1 MHSFPPSLYIH
12 LPWCLSKCPYCDFN
26 SHKLTKQSNKNK
38 YIHALMND
46 IRAEAER
53 FSTTKLRTIFIG
65 GGTPNLFSPNQI
77 EIILKCVKENFFVN
91 KGCEITMEANPGSME
106 QYSLTNYKE
115 AGINRLSLGAQSFN
129 KRSLE
134 LLGRL
139 HSVEDVYSVYEQ
151 AVLADFNSI
160 NIDLMYGLPEQNIEM
175 AINDI
180 KAVVALRPQHLS
192 YYQLTIEPNTQFYN
206 KTPENMPTSDDNFA
220 IQEKCF
226 SFLSSIGYTRYEVSA
241 FAMAG
246 YECQH
251 NLNYWRYGDYIA
263 VGAGAHGKYR
273 YESQIKRYQKP
284 ANPIL
289 YMEANYK
296 NFKEHKLVTIKNSD
310 IIFEY
315 MLNNLRL
322 ISGFTENHFEISTG
336 ISFKCIEEKIH
347 KLNELGMIKK
357 LSDSH
362 WQPTALGFRFLDDM
376 QAEFLS
382 I

>member
-1 MHSFPPSLYIH
+1 MYLFPSSLYIH

-26 SHKLTKQSNKNK
+26 SHKLNNQSNQKK
-38 YIHALMND
+38 YIESLMND

-53 FSTTKLRTIFIG
+53 FSAAKLRTIFIG
-65 GGTPNLFSPNQI
+65 GGTPSLFSPDEI
-77 EIILKCVKENFFVN
+77 ERILKCVKENFFVN
-91 KGCEITMEANPGSME
+91 EDCEITMEANPGSIE
-106 QYSLTNYKE
+106 QDRLTDYE
-115 AGINRLSLGAQSFN
+115 ECGINRLSLGVQSFN

-139 HSVEDVYSVYEQ
+139 HSVEDVYLAYEK
-151 AVLADFNSI
+151 AVLAGFNSI
-160 NIDLMYGLPEQNIEM
+160 NIDLMYGLPEQNIGM
-175 AINDI
+175 AIKDI
-180 KAVVALRPQHLS
+180 KAALELQVQHLS

-206 KTPENMPTSDDNFA
+206 KKPKNLPTSDDNFA

-226 SFLSSIGYTRYEVSA
+226 SLLLNAGYTRYEISA
-241 FAMAG
+241 FTIAG

-263 VGAGAHGKYR
+263 VGAGAYGKYR
-273 YESQIKRYQKP
+273 YENQIKRYQKP

-289 YMEANYK
+289 YMETNYK
-296 NFKEHKLVTIKNSD
+296 NFKEHKLVTLQNSD

-322 ISGFTENHFEISTG
+322 MSGFTEDHFEISTG
-336 ISFKCIEEKIH
+336 ISFKCIKEKIY

-357 LSDSH
+357 ISNSH

-376 QAEFLS
+376 QIEFLS

>member
-1 MHSFPPSLYIH
+1 
-12 LPWCLSKCPYCDFN
+12 
-26 SHKLTKQSNKNK
+26 
-38 YIHALMND
+38 MND

-53 FSTTKLRTIFIG
+53 FSAAKLRTIFIG
-65 GGTPNLFSPNQI
+65 GGTPSLFTPNEI
-77 EIILKCVKENFFVN
+77 ERILKCIKENFFVN
-91 KGCEITMEANPGSME
+91 EDCEITMEANPGSIE
-106 QYSLTNYKE
+106 QQRLTDYE
-115 AGINRLSLGAQSFN
+115 ECGINRLSLGIQSFN

-139 HSVEDVYSVYEQ
+139 HSVEDVYSAYEK
-151 AVLADFNSI
+151 AVLAGFNSI
-160 NIDLMYGLPEQNIEM
+160 NIDLMYGLPEQNIGM
-175 AINDI
+175 AIKDI
-180 KAVVALRPQHLS
+180 KAALELQAQHLS

-206 KTPENMPTSDDNFA
+206 KKPKNLPTSDDNFA

-226 SFLSSIGYTRYEVSA
+226 SLLLNAGYTRYEISA
-241 FAMAG
+241 FTIAG
-246 YECQH
+246 YECRH

-263 VGAGAHGKYR
+263 VGAGAYGKYR
-273 YESQIKRYQKP
+273 YENQIKRYQKP

-289 YMEANYK
+289 YMETNYK
-296 NFKEHKLVTIKNSD
+296 NFKEHKLVTLQNSD

-322 ISGFTENHFEISTG
+322 MSGFTEDHFEISTG
-336 ISFKCIEEKIH
+336 ISFKCIKEKIY

-357 LSDSH
+357 ISNSH

-376 QAEFLS
+376 QIEFLS

>member
-1 MHSFPPSLYIH
+1 MYLFPSSLYIH

-26 SHKLTKQSNKNK
+26 SHKLNNQSNQKK
-38 YIHALMND
+38 YIESLMND

-53 FSTTKLRTIFIG
+53 FSAAKLRTIFIG
-65 GGTPNLFSPNQI
+65 GGTPSLFSPDEI
-77 EIILKCVKENFFVN
+77 ERILKCVKENFFVN
-91 KGCEITMEANPGSME
+91 EDCEITMEANPGSIE
-106 QYSLTNYKE
+106 QDRLTDYE
-115 AGINRLSLGAQSFN
+115 ECGINRLSLGVQSFN

-139 HSVEDVYSVYEQ
+139 HSVEDVYSAYEK
-151 AVLADFNSI
+151 AVLAGFNSI

-180 KAVVALRPQHLS
+180 KAAVDLQAQHIS

-206 KTPENMPTSDDNFA
+206 KKPKNLPTSDDNFA

-226 SFLSSIGYTRYEVSA
+226 FFLLNAGYTRYEISA
-241 FAMAG
+241 FTMAG

-273 YESQIKRYQKP
+273 YENQIKRYQKP

-296 NFKEHKLVTIKNSD
+296 NFKDHKLVTLKNSD

-322 ISGFTENHFEISTG
+322 ISGFTEDHFEVSTG
-336 ISFKCIEEKIH
+336 ISFRCIEEKIH
-347 KLNELGMIKK
+347 KLKGLGMIKK
-357 LSDSH
+357 LSNSH

-376 QAEFLS
+376 QIEFLS

>member
-1 MHSFPPSLYIH
+1 MHLFPPSLYIH

-26 SHKLTKQSNKNK
+26 SHKLNNRSNKNK
-38 YIHALMND
+38 YIQSLMND

-53 FSTTKLRTIFIG
+53 FSTAKLRTIFIG
-65 GGTPNLFSPNQI
+65 GGTPSLFNPNEI
-77 EIILKCVKENFFVN
+77 EKILQCVKENFFVN
-91 KGCEITMEANPGSME
+91 EHCEITMEANPGSME
-106 QYSLTNYKE
+106 HYKLSDYQE
-115 AGINRLSLGAQSFN
+115 VGINRLSLGVQSFN

-139 HSVEDVYSVYEQ
+139 HSVDDVYSVYEK

-160 NIDLMYGLPEQNIEM
+160 NIDLMYGLPGQNIEM
-175 AINDI
+175 AVNDI
-180 KAVVALRPQHLS
+180 KAAVNLQAQHIS

-206 KTPENMPTSDDNFA
+206 KKPENMPTSDDNFA

-226 SFLSSIGYTRYEVSA
+226 SFLSNAGYTRYEISA
-241 FAMAG
+241 FTMAG

-273 YESQIKRYQKP
+273 YENQIKRYQKP

-289 YMEANYK
+289 YMEGNYK
-296 NFKEHKLVTIKNSD
+296 KFKEYKLVTLENSD

-336 ISFKCIEEKIH
+336 ISFKRIEEKLY

-357 LSDSH
+357 LPDSH
-362 WQPTALGFRFLDDM
+362 WRPTALGFRFLDDM
-376 QAEFLS
+376 QVEFLS